1 MSICPLFLKG
11 PLFQLTSCLNNIIM
25 FTLKVLIGDIII
37 IIIIILFYITVQHA
51 YRFIIAILI
60 SYQTYYT
67 TPLMD
72 KKENYIA
79 SYSYVAN

>member
-1 MSICPLFLKG
+1 MSICPLLKG

-25 FTLKVLIGDIII
+25 FTLKVLIDIII

-67 TPLMD
+67 TPMID

>member
-1 MSICPLFLKG
+1 MSICPLLKG
-11 PLFQLTSCLNNIIM
+11 PLFQLTSCLNNIM
-25 FTLKVLIGDIII
+25 FTLKVLIDIII

-79 SYSYVAN
+79 SYSYVVN

>member
-1 MSICPLFLKG
+1 MSICPLLKG

-37 IIIIILFYITVQHA
+37 IIIILQYNMII
-51 YRFIIAILI
+51 IIAILI

-72 KKENYIA
+72 KKDNYIA
-79 SYSYVAN
+79 SQLAN